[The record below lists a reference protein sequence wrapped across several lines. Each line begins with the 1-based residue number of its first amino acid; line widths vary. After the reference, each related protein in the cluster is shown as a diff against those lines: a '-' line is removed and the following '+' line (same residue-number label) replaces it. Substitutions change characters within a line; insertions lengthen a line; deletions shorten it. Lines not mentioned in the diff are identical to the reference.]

1 MDHLNAVGKSVLR
14 PDGLAKVTGRALY
27 LDDLPENRCFHGT
40 TVRSP
45 HASALITAIDTS
57 AVADPEVRILVA
69 KDIGPRNSVHLIHDD
84 WPILAET
91 RVNHVGEP
99 VALVVGPTLARAQA
113 AARAIEVSYQ
123 PQTPVLDLRGALD
136 GDPRTGGKLNV
147 LARCDIDHG
156 NVDAAF
162 AEAEV
167 IVEGEYE
174 TGHQE
179 HAYIEPH
186 GIIATPTLDA
196 ASKFQGV
203 DVVGSLQCPY
213 YVHKALS
220 YLFDMG
226 DEAIRVRQSVTG
238 GGFGGKEDYPDM
250 IAAHAALLARACSR
264 AVKIVYER
272 QEDIIA
278 TTKRHPSR
286 VRHRTGVRRDGTLV
300 AMDIEVVLDGGAYI
314 TLSPVVLS
322 RAVLHA
328 AGAYTC
334 PNVRIRGR
342 VLATNTAP
350 NGAFRGFGAP
360 QSLFAIERQMDKVAT
375 TLGLD
380 PFALRFRNAYR
391 LGDVTATG
399 QVLKESVSAVAVLE
413 RAQTATQFREKRTAN
428 ELARSKRQG
437 VADDDGRPLRGIG
450 VSLFWHG
457 SGFTGNGERRLMS
470 KGAVRLRKDLKIEVL
485 SSSTDFGQGTEGI
498 FKQIVA
504 DACGVSL
511 DDVVVHTPDTAA
523 VPDSGPTVASRTVMV
538 VGGLLSRAGAKLA
551 NTLCTFAAG
560 QTGPAPAA
568 GVLLRRG
575 FFETERGRTPFAEI
589 ARQYVALHGSL
600 DAEATFEPSAASAF
614 DETTYRGDAYAAY
627 GWGSNVVE
635 VEVDPDTFITKI
647 TRLTTVSDVGHVVH
661 PVMCAG
667 QVEGGTLQ
675 ALAWGYL
682 EEMKMKDGHYLN
694 DRMQTYLIP
703 TMADTPDM
711 ETILIEN
718 PTAHGPFGAKGVG
731 ELPMDGGAPALLQ
744 AIENATGIALSR
756 IPATPERLFEA
767 AQAQRS

>member
-1 MDHLNAVGKSVLR
+1 MNHLTAVGRSVLR
-14 PDGLAKVTGRALY
+14 PDGLAKVTGKALY
-27 LDDLPENRCFHGT
+27 LDDLPEDGCWHGV

-45 HASALITAIDTS
+45 HPSALIVSIDASGVPDAEAKVLT
-57 AVADPEVRILVA
+57 A
-69 KDIGPRNSVHLIHDD
+69 KDVGPRNSVHLIHDD
-84 WPILAET
+84 WPILADG

-99 VALVVGPTLARAQA
+99 VALVTAPTMARARD
-113 AARAIEVSYQ
+113 AARAVKVAYEAQ
-123 PQTPVLDLRGALD
+123 KPVLDLDEALK
-136 GDPRTGGKLNV
+136 GDPRTGGRLNV
-147 LARCDIDHG
+147 LAKCDLERGDLESG
-156 NVDAAF
+156 FAA
-162 AEAEV
+162 AEL
-167 IVEGEYE
+167 ILEGEYA

-186 GIIATPTLDA
+186 GVIATPAFDPNGA
-196 ASKFQGV
+196 FSGV

-213 YVHKALS
+213 YVHKALTH
-220 YLFDMG
+220 LFDFA
-226 DEAIRVRQSVTG
+226 DSAVRVRQSVTG

-250 IAAHAALLARACSR
+250 IGAHAALLARACGK

-286 VRHRTGVRRDGTLV
+286 IRHKTGVKRDGTLV
-300 AMDIEVVLDGGAYI
+300 AMDIDVLLDGGAYI

-328 AGAYTC
+328 GGAYSC

-360 QSLFAIERQMDKVAT
+360 QSLFAVERQMDKVARA
-375 TLGLD
+375 LSLD
-380 PFALRFRNAYR
+380 PFEVRLRNAYR
-391 LGDVTATG
+391 QGDLTPTG

-413 RAQTATQFREKRTAN
+413 RAKAATRFTERHAAN
-428 ELARSKRQG
+428 EGARSGRK
-437 VADDDGRPLRGIG
+437 DDGRPLRGVG
-450 VSLFWHG
+450 LSVFWHG
-457 SGFTGNGERRLMS
+457 SGFTGNGERRMLS
-470 KGAVRLRKDLKIEVL
+470 KGAVRLRPDLKIEVL

-498 FKQIVA
+498 FRQIVA

-511 DDVVVHTPDTAA
+511 DDVVVHVPDTGE
-523 VPDSGPTVASRTVMV
+523 VPNSGPTVASRTVMV
-538 VGGLLSRAGAKLA
+538 VGALLGRAGTKLA
-551 NTLCTFAAG
+551 EALRAFAAH
-560 QTGPAPAA
+560 QASVAPA
-568 GVLLRRG
+568 GVLPHDG
-575 FFETERGRTPFAEI
+575 GFETEHGRTPFRDI
-589 ARQYVALHGSL
+589 AKKYLTLHGPL
-600 DAEATFEPSAASAF
+600 QTEATFEPTPDSTF
-614 DETTYRGDAYAAY
+614 DDTTYQGDAYAAY
-627 GWGSNVVE
+627 GWGSVVVE
-635 VEVDPDTFITKI
+635 IEVNPDTFMTRVTK
-647 TRLTTVSDVGHVVH
+647 LTTVSDVGHVVH

-718 PTAHGPFGAKGVG
+718 PTKHGPFGAKGVG

-744 AIENATGIALSR
+744 AIENATGISLASL
-756 IPATPERLFEA
+756 PATPERLFEA
-767 AQAQRS
+767 SRARARS

>member
-1 MDHLNAVGKSVLR
+1 MDHQNAVGRSVLR

-27 LDDLPENRCFHGT
+27 LDDLPEEGCFHGA

-45 HASALITAIDTS
+45 HASALILSIDVSGVDDAEAT
-57 AVADPEVRILVA
+57 VLTA
-69 KDIGPRNSVHLIHDD
+69 KDVGPRNSVHLIHDD
-84 WPILAET
+84 WPVLADG

-99 VALVVGPTLARAQA
+99 VALVAAPT
-113 AARAIEVSYQ
+113 AARARAAAKAIRVGYET
-123 PQTPVLDLRGALD
+123 QTAVLDLDEALK
-136 GDPRTGGKLNV
+136 GDPRTGGRINI
-147 LARCDIDHG
+147 LAKCDIERG
-156 NVDAAF
+156 EVDKGF

-167 IVEGEYE
+167 ILEGEYA

-179 HAYIEPH
+179 HVYIEPH
-186 GIIATPTLDA
+186 GVIATPDFDR
-196 ASKFQGV
+196 ASAFAGV

-213 YVHKALS
+213 YVHKALTH
-220 YLFDMG
+220 LFDLG
-226 DEAIRVRQSVTG
+226 DHAVRVRQSVTG
-238 GGFGGKEDYPDM
+238 GGFGGKEDFPDM
-250 IAAHAALLARACSR
+250 IAAHAALLARACGK

-286 VRHRTGVRRDGTLV
+286 VLHRTGVKRDGTLV
-300 AMDIEVVLDGGAYI
+300 AMDIDVLLDGGAYI

-328 AGAYTC
+328 GGAYSC

-360 QSLFAIERQMDKVAT
+360 QSLFAVERQMDKVAR

-380 PFALRFRNAYR
+380 PFAVRIRNAYR
-391 LGDVTATG
+391 PGDLTPTG

-413 RAQTATQFREKRTAN
+413 KAKTATRFGEAYAAN
-428 ELARSKRQG
+428 EAARAGRRH
-437 VADDDGRPLRGIG
+437 DGRPLKGIG
-450 VSLFWHG
+450 LTVFWHG
-457 SGFTGNGERRLMS
+457 SGFTGNGERRMMS
-470 KGAVRLRKDLKIEVL
+470 KGALRLRADLRIEVL

-498 FKQIVA
+498 FRQIVA

-511 DDVVVHTPDTAA
+511 HDVIVHVPDTAE
-523 VPDSGPTVASRTVMV
+523 VPNSGPTVASRTVMV
-538 VGGLLSRAGAKLA
+538 VGGLLRRAGAKLQEA
-551 NTLCTFAAG
+551 LRAFAASESG
-560 QTGPAPAA
+560 TAPAA
-568 GVLLRRG
+568 VILRGG
-575 FFETERGRTPFAEI
+575 FFETEQGRTPFAEV
-589 ARQYVALHGSL
+589 ARRYVNLRGPL
-600 DAEATFEPSAASAF
+600 VVEATFEPTPGSVF
-614 DETTYRGDAYAAY
+614 DEATYRGDAYAAY
-627 GWGSNVVE
+627 GWGANVVE
-635 VEVDPDTFITKI
+635 VEVDPDTFITRVRK
-647 TRLTTVSDVGHVVH
+647 LTTVSDVGQVVH

-682 EEMKMKDGHYLN
+682 EEMKMQDGRYLN

-718 PTAHGPFGAKGVG
+718 PTTHGPFGAKGVG

-744 AIENATGIALSR
+744 AIENATGISLSA
-756 IPATPERLFEA
+756 IPATPERIFEA
-767 AQAQRS
+767 SRSRPRS